1 MAVSQA
7 IGRAQ
12 IIAVH
17 AEIELHQLA
26 AVKKDPNA
34 LLKHRRE
41 RRGILVTIHLWRMTR
56 TIRVS
61 CEAAEVGGDA

>member
-26 AVKKDPNA
+26 VVKNDPHA

-41 RRGILVTIHLWRMTR
+41 RRGILVTIHLG
-56 TIRVS
+56 
-61 CEAAEVGGDA
+61 A

>member
-1 MAVSQA
+1 VAVSQA

-12 IIAVH
+12 MIAVH

-34 LLKHRRE
+34 LLEHRRE
-41 RRGILVTIHLWRMTR
+41 RRGILVAIHLR
-56 TIRVS
+56 
-61 CEAAEVGGDA
+61 A

>member
-7 IGRAQ
+7 IGRTQ

-17 AEIELHQLA
+17 AEIELRELA

-34 LLKHRRE
+34 LLKHRRQC
-41 RRGILVTIHLWRMTR
+41 RGILVTFHLG
-56 TIRVS
+56 
-61 CEAAEVGGDA
+61 A

>member
-1 MAVSQA
+1 VAVSQA

-34 LLKHRRE
+34 LLEHGRE
-41 RRGILVTIHLWRMTR
+41 RRGILVAIHLG
-56 TIRVS
+56 
-61 CEAAEVGGDA
+61 A

>member
-17 AEIELHQLA
+17 AEIELRELA

-34 LLKHRRE
+34 FLKRR
-41 RRGILVTIHLWRMTR
+41 RQSRGILVTIHLG
-56 TIRVS
+56 
-61 CEAAEVGGDA
+61 A

>member
-1 MAVSQA
+1 VAVSQA

-34 LLKHRRE
+34 LLEHRRE
-41 RRGILVTIHLWRMTR
+41 RRGIWLQFILAHDRRNDPSLL
-56 TIRVS
+56 
-61 CEAAEVGGDA
+61 

>member
-34 LLKHRRE
+34 LLKHRRQC
-41 RRGILVTIHLWRMTR
+41 RGIFVTNHLGAWPSDNPTLLGA
-56 TIRVS
+56 VN
-61 CEAAEVGGDA
+61 VGDDA